1 VDVLKVG
8 EFKSETLNAQCQH
21 SNIQFGT
28 EQLNVER
35 QTLRVERLNMR
46 SGNPA
51 LIKLIRAEIQKRGP
65 VSFAWFMEQ
74 ALYHPE
80 HGYYSSGQCAIGR
93 YGDYF
98 TNVSVGPL
106 FGRLLTTQFAEM
118 WERLG
123 ENFVIVEQGAHH
135 GDFARDVLESAAKY
149 RPDFFAALQYRIVEP
164 FPILQDRQSRTLA
177 EFEDKIEWRASIESL
192 DPFTGVHFSNELLD
206 SMPVR
211 LIGQSKEKLVDLE
224 GDGFVLIE
232 RALSNGA
239 TACRPPRKKG
249 AFNQPALDWI
259 DNVGAKL
266 RRGYVLAVDY
276 GHLSNE
282 FDASIQV
289 RSQHRHLDSPFER
302 IGHADITMHVDWM
315 SVAERGRATGLH
327 VAGFTDQH
335 HFLTGILSE
344 WPEIIQSRLLD
355 VDSKMKRELQ
365 TLLHPEMLGRSFQAL
380 ALAKNVDPDALRLAS
395 FKFAGQ
401 LPSALDF

>member
-1 VDVLKVG
+1 M
-8 EFKSETLNAQCQH
+8 
-21 SNIQFGT
+21 NI
-28 EQLNVER
+28 
-35 QTLRVERLNMR
+35 ERLNTR
-46 SGNPA
+46 NGNPV
-51 LIKLIRAEIQKRGP
+51 LVKLIHAEIEKRGP

-93 YGDYF
+93 HGDYF

-106 FGRLLTTQFAEM
+106 FGRLLTAQFAQM

-123 ENFVIVEQGAHH
+123 ETENFVIVEQGAHH
-135 GDFARDVLESAAKY
+135 GDFARDVLESADKY
-149 RPDFFAALQYRIVEP
+149 RPDFFAALRYRIVEP
-164 FPILQDRQSRTLA
+164 FPILQDRQSQTLA
-177 EFEDKIEWRASIESL
+177 EFKDKVGWRASIKSL

-232 RALSNGA
+232 RPLSNA
-239 TACRPPRKKG
+239 ARASEPPRKKG
-249 AFNQPALDWI
+249 AFNQTALDWI
-259 DNVGAKL
+259 DNVAARL

-289 RSQHRHLDSPFER
+289 RAQHRHLDSPFER

-315 SVAERGRATGLH
+315 SVSERAQANGLH
-327 VAGFTDQH
+327 VVGFTDQH
-335 HFLTGILSE
+335 HFLTGIISE
-344 WPEIIQSRLLD
+344 WPEIIQSHLLD
-355 VDSKMKRELQ
+355 VASKMKRELQ
-365 TLLHPEMLGRSFQAL
+365 TLLHPEMLGRSFQTL
-380 ALAKNVDPDALRLAS
+380 ALAKNVDPGAPRLAG
-395 FKFAGQ
+395 FKFARE
-401 LPSALDF
+401 LRSALDL